1 MRVIILLLSPRYQL
15 TSEVMQRTVVGTEG
29 TIKVLFDDILKIID
43 DKKER
48 TK

>member
-1 MRVIILLLSPRYQL
+1 MADDKKTMP
-15 TSEVMQRTVVGTEG
+15 EG
-29 TIKVLFDDILKIID
+29 SRFASLEDDDILKIID